1 MVVESARKWL
11 EKQFGVV
18 HEQVVLNL
26 ESRDKDVAEA
36 ARRDAIWAA
45 HTPIPSGNGD
55 YQLGWLKGQQASQE
69 AITALTTLTAP
80 PSGAVESETYKVFG
94 KCRLNSTPHELQPCC
109 LDWNPTPADS
119 GGKE

>member
-36 ARRDAIWAA
+36 AKREMGR
-45 HTPIPSGNGD
+45 
-55 YQLGWLKGQQASQE
+55 
-69 AITALTTLTAP
+69 
-80 PSGAVESETYKVFG
+80 V
-94 KCRLNSTPHELQPCC
+94 
-109 LDWNPTPADS
+109 
-119 GGKE
+119 